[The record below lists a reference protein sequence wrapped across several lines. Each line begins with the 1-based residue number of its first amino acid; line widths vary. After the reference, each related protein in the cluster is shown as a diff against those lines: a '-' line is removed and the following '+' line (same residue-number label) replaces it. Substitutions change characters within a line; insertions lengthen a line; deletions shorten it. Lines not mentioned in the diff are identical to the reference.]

1 MAKTGNTFCPNGVA
15 HRDGLILVTL
25 GIFVISNFA
34 QCSNF
39 MPDPS
44 NMNMIPK
51 PYQRV

>member
-1 MAKTGNTFCPNGVA
+1 MTKTGNAFCPNGVA
-15 HRDGLILVTL
+15 RRDGLILVISVIL
-25 GIFVISNFA
+25 VISILL

-44 NMNMIPK
+44 NMNMMPK